1 MVDEEISK
9 ELDELKKERLE
20 TEQLV
25 KSEQLKFKNM
35 LDYGLRDEINDV
47 LDGKKV
53 FKLTLGEKIKYKTKR
68 YLDII
73 FEKFYRKQ
81 Q

>member
-9 ELDELKKERLE
+9 ELEELKKERLE
-20 TEQLV
+20 TEQLI
-25 KSEQLKFKNM
+25 KSEQLKIKNM
-35 LDYGLRDEINDV
+35 LDYGMRNEIDDV
-47 LDGKKV
+47 LEGRKT
-53 FKLTLGEKIKYKTKR
+53 FKLTFGEKIKYKFKR

-73 FEKFYRKQ
+73 FDKFYREQ